1 MSQVNDPF
9 FDQEVLPYKVIPNPN
24 NPEDKR
30 ICLLVQDASPFDG
43 AVIQYTRFK
52 LSDQINLDESID
64 CQYEY
69 DFEIP
74 PSDMSEVSDDEG
86 DEFERR
92 LGEWI
97 IEILQMKMESNAK
110 SRKFDSA
117 ESVTE

>member
-52 LSDQINLDESID
+52 LSDQINLDELID
-64 CQYEY
+64 ITDDGQ
-69 DFEIP
+69 
-74 PSDMSEVSDDEG
+74 MSTFSKNLQDDY
-86 DEFERR
+86 
-92 LGEWI
+92 
-97 IEILQMKMESNAK
+97 N
-110 SRKFDSA
+110 KFKNEQENLYISF
-117 ESVTE
+117 